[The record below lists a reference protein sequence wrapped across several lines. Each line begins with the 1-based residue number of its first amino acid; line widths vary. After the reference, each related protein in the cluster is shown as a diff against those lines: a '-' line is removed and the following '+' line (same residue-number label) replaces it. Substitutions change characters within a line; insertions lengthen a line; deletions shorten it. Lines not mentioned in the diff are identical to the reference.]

1 MALFEFFG
9 NSEELH
15 QRKLEKTLA
24 KALIQSKT
32 NYCNAVYGQLSK
44 HLINRL
50 QRVRK
55 TTAGYFYGWYVKPLM

>member
-9 NSEELH
+9 NSEELR

-24 KALIQSKT
+24 KALILSKI
-32 NYCNAVYGQLSK
+32 NYCNVVYGQLPK

-50 QRVRK
+50 QQVQK
-55 TTAGYFYGWYVKPLM
+55 TTAGYFYGWYLKQLM